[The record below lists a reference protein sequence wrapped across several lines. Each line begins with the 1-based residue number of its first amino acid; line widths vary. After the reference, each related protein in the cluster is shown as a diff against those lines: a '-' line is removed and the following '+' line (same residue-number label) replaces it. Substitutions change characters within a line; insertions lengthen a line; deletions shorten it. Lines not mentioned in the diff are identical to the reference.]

1 MREQWREIEDYEG
14 LYQVSTFGR
23 VRSLKRKTT
32 KGKIVKQMFRN
43 RYLFA
48 DLSKNG
54 YRKSYS
60 VGRLVALSHIP
71 NPLNKP
77 WVNHID
83 GNTKN
88 NHVDNLEWCTPS
100 ENMQHA
106 FDTGLKKPTRGE
118 DNPRAKLTTE
128 KVKQIRAWYAT
139 GHWRVTALGRAF
151 GVSHQAIS
159 DIIKRKKWKH
169 I

>member
-1 MREQWREIEDYEG
+1 MRETWKEIKDYKG
-14 LYQVSTFGR
+14 LYEVSNFGR

-32 KGKIVKQMFRN
+32 KGKIVKQMFRS
-43 RYLFA
+43 RYMFA

-54 YRKSYS
+54 YRRAYS
-60 VGRLVALSHIP
+60 VGRLVALAFIP
-71 NPLNKP
+71 NPKKKP

-88 NHVDNLEWCTPS
+88 NHIDNLEWCTPS

-118 DNPRAKLTTE
+118 DNPKAKLTE
-128 KVKQIRAWYAT
+128 KKVITIRTLFGQGDYKVGELAKM
-139 GHWRVTALGRAF
+139 V